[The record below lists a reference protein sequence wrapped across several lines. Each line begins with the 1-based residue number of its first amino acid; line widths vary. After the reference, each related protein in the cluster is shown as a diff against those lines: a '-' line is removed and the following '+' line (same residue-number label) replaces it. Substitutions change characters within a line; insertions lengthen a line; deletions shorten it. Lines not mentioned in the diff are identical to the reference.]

1 MFRNKRYF
9 TCPPDSGVFVGLD
22 KLTPRE
28 DSDSKSP
35 PKSPKRDENVQGNF
49 KSRLMDTVM
58 PSFFKGKSERKSLH
72 ERINQGL
79 EIDQRVVTFI
89 TDFPTRGTVRY
100 IGKEED
106 GRGNVRTIVGLE
118 MVGNPH

>member
-9 TCPPDSGVFVGLD
+9 TCPPDSGVLVGLD

-35 PKSPKRDENVQGNF
+35 PKSPKRDENVQSNF

-58 PSFFKGKSERKSLH
+58 PSFLKGKSERKSLQ

-79 EIDQRVVTFI
+79 EINQRVVTFI
-89 TDFPTRGTVRY
+89 TDFPARGTVRY
-100 IGKEED
+100 IGQEED